1 VGNTGTSTE
10 IQEDLGERDTEE
22 GIKEDVEVMEGMQVG
37 YREIQGI

>member
-1 VGNTGTSTE
+1 ME

-22 GIKEDVEVMEGMQVG
+22 EIKEDLEVMEGIQVG